1 MNRFVF
7 AVAAASVALLSTPA
21 AAQRYG
27 YQPYPQYQPYQ
38 QYDVY
43 DQYANGGYGRHG
55 PIIRPHAAEFER
67 RIHAGVQRG
76 LFDHREAR
84 RMMGD
89 LHSHLA
95 LEQHYSSQGITRSE
109 ARVLRDRLRYFAGAL
124 SYAERTGSYQ
134 QPRNPYGY

>member
-1 MNRFVF
+1 MTRLVF
-7 AVAAASVALLSTPA
+7 AAAAASIALLSSPA

-27 YQPYPQYQPYQ
+27 YQPYQPYQ

-55 PIIRPHAAEFER
+55 LIIRPHAAQFEQ

-89 LHSHLA
+89 LHAHLA

-109 ARVLRDRLRYFAGAL
+109 ARVLSERLRYFAGAL

>member
-1 MNRFVF
+1 MKSFVF
-7 AVAAASVALLSTPA
+7 AAAAASVALISTPA
-21 AAQRYG
+21 AAQRYQR
-27 YQPYPQYQPYQ
+27 YQPYQPYQ
-38 QYDVY
+38 QYDIY

-55 PIIRPHAAEFER
+55 LIIRPHAGQFEQ

-76 LFDHREAR
+76 LFDHGEAR

-89 LHSHLA
+89 LHDHLA
-95 LEQHYSSQGITRSE
+95 LERHYSSQGITRSE
-109 ARVLRDRLRYFAGAL
+109 AQVLRERLRYFAGAL